1 MSTGQCERL
10 AAAVRT
16 AAAADTRVL
25 VLRGGPS
32 FANGIH
38 LNVIHAA
45 ARPEAEAWR
54 NIQAID
60 DVCREIITCT
70 GQLVV
75 ASVGG
80 NAGAGGVMLALGADR
95 VLVRAGVVFNP
106 HYRTIGLYGGDAHQ
120 CLGPGGDHRGGR
132 RGRVQLRRAVGARR
146 GRVGS
151 GRPGSARP
159 TQSATVSSGPPTG
172 LTRTP
177 ASSERSGQSVG
188 AQLISGG

>member
-1 MSTGQCERL
+1 LKLPATLALLDRLAQVPVAADSDREIGYRRCGPVGVLSFEFYNGAMSTGQCERL

-45 ARPEAEAWR
+45 ARPEVEAWR

-60 DVCREIITCT
+60 DVCREIITCI

-75 ASVGG
+75 ASWAGTPVPVG
-80 NAGAGGVMLALGADR
+80 
-95 VLVRAGVVFNP
+95 
-106 HYRTIGLYGGDAHQ
+106 
-120 CLGPGGDHRGGR
+120 
-132 RGRVQLRRAVGARR
+132 
-146 GRVGS
+146 
-151 GRPGSARP
+151 
-159 TQSATVSSGPPTG
+159 
-172 LTRTP
+172 
-177 ASSERSGQSVG
+177 
-188 AQLISGG
+188 